1 MYSLVIAIMSGQAC
15 KMQSDIDICAML
27 TSGAGSNLPPE
38 PDRGG
43 SVPGLKELRSRK
55 RLSLEALGY
64 LANLDPAT
72 VSRIER
78 GVVEAS
84 PRSTVALARALGTS
98 VARMR
103 QVLADSAEEALSRE
117 PGP

>member
-1 MYSLVIAIMSGQAC
+1 M
-15 KMQSDIDICAML
+15 
-27 TSGAGSNLPPE
+27 
-38 PDRGG
+38 
-43 SVPGLKELRSRK
+43 PGLKELRSRK

-84 PRSTVALARALGTS
+84 PRSIVALARALGTS